1 VFVHAREGA
10 RDWAGANLRARDRFK
25 RNRTLE
31 WKRCASFDL
40 VMTKGDRYPGAGLV
54 F

>member
-1 VFVHAREGA
+1 M
-10 RDWAGANLRARDRFK
+10 RARGREIGPA
-25 RNRTLE
+25 RICGPEIASNENRTLE